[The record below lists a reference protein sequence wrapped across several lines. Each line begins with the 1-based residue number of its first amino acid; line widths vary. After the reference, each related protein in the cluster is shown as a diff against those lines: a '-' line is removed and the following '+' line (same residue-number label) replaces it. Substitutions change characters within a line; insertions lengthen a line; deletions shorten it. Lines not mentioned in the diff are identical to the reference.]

1 MIDCHGVQNSA
12 GMTEKKAKAWIGML
26 LIILIF
32 LLLGLIVWLVYDRQ
46 LKQLDH
52 DQDEIIQGAR
62 TPSNR

>member
-1 MIDCHGVQNSA
+1 
-12 GMTEKKAKAWIGML
+12 ML

-52 DQDEIIQGAR
+52 EQDEIIQGAR